1 MRSRTSRHRYVHG
14 SSPLRI
20 DSASHTAF
28 LPTTFD
34 VPLPIS
40 LPIRPTR
47 GAVSHHLSI
56 HPDSHPQPQPQP
68 RPIPRRP
75 QVQHL
80 KIEKMQ
86 AVSAIEK
93 IWRQRLDDDTRRLRD
108 EMEGLRGRLD
118 RKEEEAAKLLYVNI
132 GNERKI
138 SELTKVSSF
147 LNIFL
152 VKSSGDIRF
161 LTSPMLFFFTVVVGA
176 PCVVAAPTERHLRR
190 LPTPLLYL

>member
-1 MRSRTSRHRYVHG
+1 VLDKHLLERRQFSEACVEVEELLLADSEELREEATSLEDEVQDQSSQVRTWKFATANHFSQPHRVPTDY
-14 SSPLRI
+14 LRRA
-20 DSASHTAF
+20 SAHN
-28 LPTTFD
+28 
-34 VPLPIS
+34 

-138 SELTKVSSF
+138 
-147 LNIFL
+147 
-152 VKSSGDIRF
+152 
-161 LTSPMLFFFTVVVGA
+161 
-176 PCVVAAPTERHLRR
+176 
-190 LPTPLLYL
+190 

>member
-1 MRSRTSRHRYVHG
+1 MLDKHLLERRQFSEACVEVEELLLADSEELREEATSLEDEVQDQSSQARTLVKEP
-14 SSPLRI
+14 SPQRTKPYHNGPN
-20 DSASHTAF
+20 HTVF
-28 LPTTFD
+28 LLAYHF
-34 VPLPIS
+34 VLPACSTLLI
-40 LPIRPTR
+40 
-47 GAVSHHLSI
+47 
-56 HPDSHPQPQPQP
+56 
-68 RPIPRRP
+68 PIPIPILILHRHHHRHS

-138 SELTKVSSF
+138 SELTKVSPN
-147 LNIFL
+147 LGPI
-152 VKSSGDIRF
+152 
-161 LTSPMLFFFTVVVGA
+161 
-176 PCVVAAPTERHLRR
+176 
-190 LPTPLLYL
+190 

>member
-1 MRSRTSRHRYVHG
+1 M
-14 SSPLRI
+14 
-20 DSASHTAF
+20 F
-28 LPTTFD
+28 LLAYHF
-34 VPLPIS
+34 VLPACSTLLI
-40 LPIRPTR
+40 
-47 GAVSHHLSI
+47 
-56 HPDSHPQPQPQP
+56 
-68 RPIPRRP
+68 PIPIPILILHRHHHRHS

-138 SELTKVSSF
+138 SELTKVSPN
-147 LNIFL
+147 LGPI
-152 VKSSGDIRF
+152 
-161 LTSPMLFFFTVVVGA
+161 
-176 PCVVAAPTERHLRR
+176 
-190 LPTPLLYL
+190 